1 MKHTEFD
8 LGQLAGL
15 REWQQDEGDN
25 SERLRR
31 LRRRLPDAMAD
42 LTPRQRQMVRLRDGE
57 RRASAGIALRLGGNN
72 AHGSRRPPRARA
84 QLYRRLRFAL

>member
-1 MKHTEFD
+1 MTGAITVMKHTEFD

-15 REWQQDEGDN
+15 REWQRDEGDN

-42 LTPRQRQMVRLRDGE
+42 LTP
-57 RRASAGIALRLGGNN
+57 
-72 AHGSRRPPRARA
+72 
-84 QLYRRLRFAL
+84 